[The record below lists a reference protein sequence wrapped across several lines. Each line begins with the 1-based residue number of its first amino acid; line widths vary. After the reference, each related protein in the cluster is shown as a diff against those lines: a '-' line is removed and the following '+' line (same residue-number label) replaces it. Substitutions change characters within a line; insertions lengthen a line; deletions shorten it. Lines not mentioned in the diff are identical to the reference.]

1 MNDDSRQARAQLAAH
16 PDAFPKLG
24 EIE

>member
-1 MNDDSRQARAQLAAH
+1 MNDDSTRARAALAAA

-24 EIE
+24 EID